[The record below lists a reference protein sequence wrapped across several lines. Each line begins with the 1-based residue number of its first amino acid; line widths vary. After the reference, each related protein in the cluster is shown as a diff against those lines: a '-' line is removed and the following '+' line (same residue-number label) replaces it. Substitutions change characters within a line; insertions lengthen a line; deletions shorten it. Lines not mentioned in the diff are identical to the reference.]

1 MSTPA
6 SEVSESV
13 GPSGQA
19 RKSLV
24 DRLLGRF
31 HVHGVFW
38 YKLHLFAVRRI
49 PRWSFYLLVPLFT
62 LLFFLT
68 LRKIR
73 RAIASNFEVVLGPCG
88 FFERQR
94 RIWLNI
100 YNYSWCLTER
110 YEDLAT
116 DRQVAPEAIDEE
128 IWQKA
133 MEHGNGLLVVTA
145 HIGHWEV
152 ASAYPA
158 DLHGRKIHIVR
169 EAEINDSAQQFFQEL
184 IRARARPSY
193 HVHFARRA
201 GDLGP
206 KLLLALRDGDIV
218 ALQGDRPARQG
229 RTLETRLFGRPFK
242 VPLGPAAMARAAEAP
257 IVPVFVYRVGR
268 SRSKLIFRPAISAQK
283 TADRDADLQRI
294 VDRISAEVEA
304 AILAEPLQWFCFVE
318 LWPEQA
324 ADVDG
329 AGETEFDG

>member
-1 MSTPA
+1 MRPTDEPRP
-6 SEVSESV
+6 
-13 GPSGQA
+13 GPI
-19 RKSLV
+19 R
-24 DRLLGRF
+24 RLLGRL

-38 YKLHLFAVRRI
+38 YKLHLFAVRRM
-49 PRWSFYLLVPLFT
+49 PRWTFYFLVPIFT

-73 RAIASNFEVVLGPCG
+73 RAIASNFEAVLGPCG

-100 YNYSWCLTER
+100 YHYSWCLTER

-116 DRQVAPEAIDEE
+116 DRWVTPESVGEE
-128 IWQKA
+128 IWKKA
-133 MEHGNGLLVVTA
+133 MEEGNGLLVVTA

-158 DLHGRKIHIVR
+158 DLHDRTIHVVR
-169 EAEINDSAQQFFQEL
+169 ETEINDSAQKFFREL
-184 IRARARPSY
+184 IEARSRSGY

-218 ALQGDRPARQG
+218 ALQGDRPARHG
-229 RTLETRLFGRPFK
+229 RTLETRLFGRPFN
-242 VPLGPAAMARAAEAP
+242 VPVGPAAMARAAEAP
-257 IVPVFVYRVGR
+257 IVPVFVYRTGR
-268 SRSKLIFRPAISAQK
+268 SKSKLTFRPVITAEK

-294 VDRISAEVEA
+294 VDRISTEVEA
-304 AILAEPLQWFCFVE
+304 AIRANPFQWFCFEE
-318 LWPEQA
+318 LWPDHRAVASGVTKPELDA
-324 ADVDG
+324 
-329 AGETEFDG
+329 